1 VTGPKYTERFAPVL
15 AEERRRIEAQRA
27 QRGVGA
33 GPLVGL
39 ALSGG
44 GIRSACF
51 GLGVLQGLE
60 EREAFRRIDY
70 LSTVS
75 GGGYIGAALTW
86 FTRRGRGGFPFSASS
101 FATPL
106 DFIRRQASY
115 LSPSPRLTLLSLAAV
130 VLQEM
135 VVSLFVYGSLLVGFF
150 FVLRW
155 ADGLLRPVK
164 AILGIYVEEP
174 TLDLLMPATNLA
186 ALLAFVLLAVF
197 VVSALWTTVAS
208 YAVGLWRGQLDAGR
222 LNYPRRLRHQRHATR
237 LLRWALGA
245 AVIASVPIISLL
257 MSQWIEQA
265 WARGTIFGV
274 VSTIAGVVGTI
285 VLRRSDAAPARG
297 TPSRLRAAFTYVLMV
312 VLLLGVLLFCYT
324 IALMIARGGAVWSI
338 VLVAAGIA
346 VGFMTNPNAH
356 GCHRVYR
363 DRLMEAF
370 MPDASA
376 VTAGAWQPA
385 MEATAFPLSECSDE
399 STAGPYPLLNA
410 SLTTVSSP
418 NPRLRSRG
426 ADSFVLSPLYC
437 GSAATG
443 WRTTR
448 SWQLGGLTLVAATA
462 ISAAA
467 ANPYAAVAG
476 RGATRGPVASMLLA
490 LLNLRLGYVTRNPSP
505 SVRRPWRN
513 HRPNLILPGLA
524 NNLLGAGLA
533 ESRPYIQLADG
544 GDFEN
549 LGLYELVRRRVDVII
564 AADGSQDAE
573 LGCGALGDAVERV
586 RADFGVAIEFEDP
599 DRDLT
604 GLLSCANGFYA
615 SSRAYD
621 HTRRPFGVARIVY
634 PAQDGLA
641 AKEGVLFYLK
651 AVMFPGLPVDVL
663 AYKAAHPAFPH
674 ESTFNQLFDEGKF
687 EAYRG
692 LGRAAALAMLSDDAA
707 LAALALTEPAAAPRP
722 EPLRIVDPSL
732 A

>member
-1 VTGPKYTERFAPVL
+1 MTGPEYTDDFACVL
-15 AEERRRIEAQRA
+15 AEERRRIEMQRA
-27 QRGVGA
+27 QRGVAA

-51 GLGVLQGLE
+51 GLGVMQGLD
-60 EREAFRRIDY
+60 ERAAFRRIDY

-75 GGGYIGAALTW
+75 GGGYVGAALTW
-86 FTRRGRGGFPFSASS
+86 FTRHGRGSFPFAASS
-101 FATPL
+101 FGTPL

-150 FVLRW
+150 FVLRY
-155 ADGLLRPVK
+155 ADGLFRPVK
-164 AILGIYVEEP
+164 AILGIYIEEP
-174 TLDLLMPATNLA
+174 AVDFLLPATNLA
-186 ALLAFVLLAVF
+186 ALVAFVLAAMF
-197 VVSALWTTVAS
+197 VLSALWTTVAS
-208 YAVGLWRGQLDAGR
+208 YVVALWRGQLDGGR
-222 LNYPRRLRHQRHATR
+222 RNYPRRLHSQRHATR
-237 LLRWALGA
+237 LLRWSLVA
-245 AVIASVPIISLL
+245 AVIASVPVISLL
-257 MSQWIEQA
+257 MSHWIDQA

-274 VSTIAGVVGTI
+274 VSTLAGIVGSMT
-285 VLRRSDAAPARG
+285 LRRSGRTTAPA
-297 TPSRLRAAFTYVLMV
+297 TPSRLRTAFVSAVMV
-312 VLLLGVLLFCYT
+312 VLLFGVLLFCYT

-338 VLVAAGIA
+338 AFVAAGI
-346 VGFMTNPNAH
+346 VLGFITHPNTH

-370 MPDASA
+370 LPDETA
-376 VTAGAWQPA
+376 VTEGAWRPA
-385 MEATAFPLSECSDE
+385 MEAAAYPLHQSSSEH
-399 STAGPYPLLNA
+399 TAGPYPLLNA
-410 SLTTVSSP
+410 SLTTVSSSK
-418 NPRLRSRG
+418 PRLRGRG

-443 WRTTR
+443 WRTT
-448 SWQLGGLTLVAATA
+448 SSGHLGTLTLVAATA

-467 ANPYAAVAG
+467 ANPYAAVSG
-476 RGATRGPVASMLLA
+476 RGTTRGPIASMLLA
-490 LLNLRLGYVTRNPSP
+490 LLNLRLGFVMHNPNP

-513 HRPNLILPGLA
+513 HAANLILPGLS
-524 NNLLGAGLA
+524 NLLGAGLA

-549 LGLYELVRRRVDVII
+549 LGVYELVRRRVDVII
-564 AADGSQDAE
+564 AVDGSQDAE

-586 RADFGVAIEFEDP
+586 RADFGVTIEFEDR

-604 GLLSCANGFYA
+604 GLLSCASGFYG

-621 HTRRPFGVARIVY
+621 HTRRPFGVARIAY
-634 PAQDGLA
+634 PAQGGLA
-641 AKEGVLFYLK
+641 AKDGVLIYLK
-651 AVMFPGLPVDVL
+651 AVIFPGLPVDVL
-663 AYKAAHPAFPH
+663 AYKAAHPVFPH
-674 ESTFNQLFDEGKF
+674 ESTFDQMFDESRF

-692 LGRAAALAMLSDDAA
+692 LGRAAALRMLSDDAVIE
-707 LAALALTEPAAAPRP
+707 ALALSGPAVTRRP
-722 EPLRIVDPSL
+722 EQLRIVDPSL